1 MKEEEFYD
9 AVDAGLDKLEEKF
22 DEMMVSNCS
31 QFFIHHNSKCIE
43 KLKVIF
49 SFQTEK
55 AAAASQHSKISL
67 NPEHPLYNEVI

>member
-1 MKEEEFYD
+1 MLSSD
-9 AVDAGLDKLEEKF
+9 
-22 DEMMVSNCS
+22 
-31 QFFIHHNSKCIE
+31 

-67 NPEHPLYNEVI
+67 NPEHPLYNEVILLFNGT